1 MAMTDDEQG
10 RLKEIEFH
18 ERAIDPGFV
27 TRLDLPAVVAH
38 DRRLRRL
45 CRWLLT
51 VGAWMTF
58 IGFVAAR
65 GPISIGTL
73 VAGCGCALM
82 AWSAV
87 TGRMWRS
94 AKDAP
99 PRSVDGGRPS

>member
-10 RLKEIEFH
+10 RLKEIESH

-27 TRLDLPAVVAH
+27 SRMDLPAVVAH
-38 DRRLRRL
+38 DRRLHLL

-51 VGAWMTF
+51 LGAWMTF

-87 TGRMWRS
+87 TGRMWWSAKGTTPRS
-94 AKDAP
+94 AERHR
-99 PRSVDGGRPS
+99 RS